1 MLGSIGPTELILILL
16 IVLILFG
23 GKKLGNLGKSLGEG
37 IKNFKDSM
45 NVGKEGKKDDPPKN
59 PQPPVN

>member
-23 GKKLGNLGKSLGEG
+23 GKKLASLGKSLGEG

-45 NVGKEGKKDDPPKN
+45 NEGKEGKKDDTPKN
-59 PQPPVN
+59 PQPPAN